1 MENIEV
7 VRCFQNKAWKI
18 PDFEKLFSSIYQFS
32 MRSHHTLISFENI
45 PGLKL
50 KEFYLVLD
58 QLKYLKYVI
67 GVFSPYITDR
77 KFQSSRLIALTS
89 IKKSKKNTAQ
99 TTSEEIKKELRENIR
114 DNCNY
119 VRHEDGASGQ
129 SSASEKELFPDLE

>member
-1 MENIEV
+1 MCSPLADIAQINERLDAVQDLVENIEV

-77 KFQSSRLIALTS
+77 KF
-89 IKKSKKNTAQ
+89 
-99 TTSEEIKKELRENIR
+99 
-114 DNCNY
+114 
-119 VRHEDGASGQ
+119 
-129 SSASEKELFPDLE
+129 